1 MESCPWKGSSAKQH
15 YGGKTLLTTPSVKP
29 AKHQKRWLLT
39 SYLDAQVPNSSEMHC
54 TFQHT
59 IRLAS
64 ASNQGDFTITYRG
77 STSAL
82 SFYYAAGIFGKRRN
96 ARVFRSDRTSL
107 SATLAACKTEAYLW
121 GSRVPRQDRMI
132 ATTW

>member
-15 YGGKTLLTTPSVKP
+15 YGGKTLLTTPSVKA

-77 STSAL
+77 STSTL
-82 SFYYAAGIFGKRRN
+82 SFYYAAGIFGKEGMPEY
-96 ARVFRSDRTSL
+96 SDRTGHHCLQL
-107 SATLAACKTEAYLW
+107 SQRAKLKLTSGAP
-121 GSRVPRQDRMI
+121 GFQDR
-132 ATTW
+132 TE